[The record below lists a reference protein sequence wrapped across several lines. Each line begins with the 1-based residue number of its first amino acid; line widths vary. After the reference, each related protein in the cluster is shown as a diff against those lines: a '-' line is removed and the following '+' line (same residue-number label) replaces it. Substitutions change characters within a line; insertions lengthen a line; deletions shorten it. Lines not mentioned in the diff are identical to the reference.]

1 MKKRTHLATAFMMIL
16 SAGICQNAMTA
27 KANELPFNLRFG
39 TGIETKAN
47 LDLLLKNT
55 IIVPQASAETI
66 EKNKENPDAGEGS
79 LLPFDLSTELGI
91 ETKEELDEAIKE
103 KIPRLAMRQ
112 DESEESA
119 SSEDA
124 DRKKT
129 KGEAKDAAKDA
140 AKAAELRETADSEFS
155 RDQLQVYD
163 KVIMVGDSRF
173 VGMSSAANHPL
184 CQWICEVSM
193 GYDWLVSEAA
203 PVIDASVV
211 PNCAIVINLGVN
223 DVYRPGDYAAFINSK
238 IDGWIG
244 AGADVYFMSI
254 NPVVDGYGG
263 SVTNAA
269 VEQFNSTMT
278 ATLSE
283 KIGYIDTYNYLIQN
297 GYGTAD
303 GLHYDA
309 STYAAILNYCLR
321 QLRVP

>member
-1 MKKRTHLATAFMMIL
+1 MKKRIHLAAGFLIVI
-16 SAGICQNAMTA
+16 SAGICQSTMTA
-27 KANELPFNLRFG
+27 KANNIPFNLRFG
-39 TGIETKAN
+39 AGIETKAS

-55 IIVPQASAETI
+55 VIVPQASAEI
-66 EKNKENPDAGEGS
+66 SEDSEENPDVYEGNP
-79 LLPFDLSTELGI
+79 LPFDLSTELGM

-103 KIPRLAMRQ
+103 KIPRLVMRE
-112 DESEESA
+112 DDSNESTVSKEEKG
-119 SSEDA
+119 D
-124 DRKKT
+124 KT
-129 KGEAKDAAKDA
+129 KDQAKNAAKE
-140 AKAAELRETADSEFS
+140 AAEIQETADSEFS

-223 DVYRPGDYAAFINSK
+223 DVYRPGDYAAYLNSK

-244 AGADVYFMSI
+244 AGADVYFMSV

-278 ATLSE
+278 ATLSQ

>member
-1 MKKRTHLATAFMMIL
+1 MKKRIHLAVTLMIVF
-16 SAGICQNAMTA
+16 SAGMYQNSMTVWA
-27 KANELPFNLRFG
+27 SDLPFNLRFG

-47 LDLLLKNT
+47 LDLIIKNT
-55 IIVPQASAETI
+55 IIIPQASAKPVEI
-66 EKNKENPDAGEGS
+66 SEKSPDTDEGS
-79 LLPFDLSTELGI
+79 PLPFDLSTELGI
-91 ETKEELDEAIKE
+91 QTKEELDEAIKE
-103 KIPRLAMRQ
+103 EGPQLVLRQ
-112 DESEESA
+112 EDEEESKQTG
-119 SSEDA
+119 DA
-124 DRKKT
+124 ENAENTEGTGKK
-129 KGEAKDAAKDA
+129 
-140 AKAAELRETADSEFS
+140 ETAESEFS

-203 PVIDASVV
+203 PVIDASIV

-223 DVYRPGDYAAFINSK
+223 DVYRPGDYAGYLNSK
-238 IDGWIG
+238 IDGWVG
-244 AGADVYFMSI
+244 AGADVYFMSV

-278 ATLSE
+278 ATLSQ
-283 KIGYIDTYNYLIQN
+283 KIGYIDTYKYLIEN

>member
-1 MKKRTHLATAFMMIL
+1 MKKRIHLAAGFLIVL
-16 SAGICQNAMTA
+16 SAGICQSTITA
-27 KANELPFNLRFG
+27 EANNLPFNLRLG
-39 TGIETKAN
+39 AGIETKAN

-55 IIVPQASAETI
+55 IIIPQASAETTD
-66 EKNKENPDAGEGS
+66 NLDENSDENEGS
-79 LLPFDLSTELGI
+79 PLPFDLSTELGM

-103 KIPRLAMRQ
+103 KIPRLVMRQ
-112 DESEESA
+112 EEGEEITSPD
-119 SSEDA
+119 DA
-124 DRKKT
+124 DRDKT
-129 KGEAKDAAKDA
+129 KSESREEGKEAAGAQ
-140 AKAAELRETADSEFS
+140 ETAASEFS

-203 PVIDASVV
+203 PAIDASVV

-223 DVYRPGDYAAFINSK
+223 DVYRPGDYAAYLNSK
-238 IDGWIG
+238 IDGWVQ
-244 AGADVYFMSI
+244 AGADVYFMSV

-278 ATLSE
+278 ATLSQ